1 MFVNHP
7 LIRCRQRPLPGLL
20 LGVLVL
26 ATTLCAR
33 GQTQTPEPSAAA
45 TELKPV
51 TVTGAAQDE
60 TQSRRQS
67 TASKIIVGRDEIDRF
82 GDTTVGELLKR
93 LPGVTIP
100 GRPGRGGAPRMR
112 GLGGGYTQI
121 LIDGE
126 PAPRGFS
133 LDELS
138 PEQIE
143 RIEILRAPTAETGA
157 RAIAG
162 TINIITRGGYS
173 KKLNDLRVGVGLE
186 NGNTQPGFSWTRN
199 DTAGAWNY
207 NLSLSAQHGERS
219 NDSTSHTVTENLVSG
234 ELVDQTERT
243 LSTGKRDGMQ
253 VNARLQWRGE
263 KGDVLVLTPMLVHS
277 QSSSTSNSSL
287 LQTGGITPYDSST
300 GSGTNSFT
308 SRRLAAQWT
317 HRLQDGGNWLMSANL
332 SQSDWDNA
340 ALRQNFGGAAPSAGV
355 SDNQSDQHD
364 LNFNLNAKL
373 TKTLADEHSL
383 VSGLELQTNRR
394 REAATVL
401 QDGQSPLTEFDG
413 NLTASS
419 LRAAI
424 FAQDE
429 WAVSPQFAAHAGLR
443 WEGITTQGTPAAGTP
458 DVSNRSSVLTPL
470 LHAVWK
476 LDAKGQDQ
484 IRASLT
490 RSYRSPNLQD
500 LIARPTI
507 NPMFPGRGANDE
519 IHPDR
524 AGNPALKPEL
534 ASGLDVA
541 MERYLSGSGM
551 LSANLFY
558 RHINNLMR
566 SQSTLESV
574 SWADQPRWV
583 ARLQNIGDAITQGL
597 ELEAKFRASDLWK
610 AAPRIDV
617 RANASLFASR
627 VTGVPGPDNRLVQ
640 QPDGTANLG
649 ADYRLRDLPLSFGG
663 NLNWTP
669 GYTTRLSD
677 GQSAIQG
684 AKLVFD
690 SFLLW
695 TLNPGSQLRVSL
707 GNIAARDYVSSTLL
721 ESVNPAGQALRE
733 SQTTIAPSWISLQ
746 VRLELKL

>member
-1 MFVNHP
+1 M
-7 LIRCRQRPLPGLL
+7 
-20 LGVLVL
+20 
-26 ATTLCAR
+26 
-33 GQTQTPEPSAAA
+33 
-45 TELKPV
+45 
-51 TVTGAAQDE
+51 
-60 TQSRRQS
+60 
-67 TASKIIVGRDEIDRF
+67 
-82 GDTTVGELLKR
+82 
-93 LPGVTIP
+93 P

-173 KKLNDLRVGVGLE
+173 KKLNDLRLGVGLE

-199 DTAGAWNY
+199 DTAGAWTY

-243 LSTGKRDGMQ
+243 LSTGQRTGMQ

-263 KGDVLVLTPMLVHS
+263 TGDVLVLTPMLVHS
-277 QSSSTSNSSL
+277 ESSSASNSSL
-287 LQTGGITPYDSST
+287 LQLGGITPYDSST
-300 GSGTNSFT
+300 GSGTSSFT

-317 HRLQDGGNWLMSANL
+317 HRLQDGGNWLMSASL
-332 SQSDWDNA
+332 GKSDWDNA
-340 ALRQNFGGAAPSAGV
+340 TLRQNFGGAGPSAGV

-364 LNFNLNAKL
+364 LNFSLNAKL

-383 VSGLELQTNRR
+383 VSGVELQTNRR
-394 REAATVL
+394 REAATML

-419 LRAAI
+419 ARAAL

-429 WAVSPQFAAHAGLR
+429 WAISPQFAAHAGLR

-458 DVSNRSSVLTPL
+458 DISNRSSVWTPL

-500 LIARPTI
+500 LIARPSI
-507 NPMFPGRGANDE
+507 NSMFPGRGANDE
-519 IHPDR
+519 MHPDR
-524 AGNPALKPEL
+524 TGNPALKPEL
-534 ASGLDVA
+534 ASGLDIA

-566 SQSTLESV
+566 SQSTLETV

-597 ELEAKFRASDLWK
+597 ELEAKFRASDLWL

-640 QPDGTANLG
+640 QPDATANLG
-649 ADYRLRDLPLSFGG
+649 ADYRLREWPLSFGG
-663 NLNWTP
+663 NFNWTP
-669 GYTTRLSD
+669 GYNTRLSD
-677 GQSAIQG
+677 GQSVVQG

-695 TLNPGSQLRVSL
+695 TISPGNQLRVSL
-707 GNIAARDYVSSTLL
+707 GNVAARDYVSTTLL

-733 SQTTIAPSWISLQ
+733 SQTTTAPSWRSLQ
-746 VRLELKL
+746 ARLEIKL